1 MGPMNLDDIL
11 DRNVMGVNLPGK
23 TKKEAIDVL
32 SQKLLD
38 AGYIA
43 EIPGFE
49 KDIYYRETLGITGI
63 GNYVAIPHGQS
74 KSVLRNGIAVGKFD
88 EEILWES
95 IDGRGVHVV
104 CLFSV
109 QAGDN
114 ADNTHLRMLA
124 ALASELGKDKVI
136 DALLKAQSVDD
147 MIAAFKL

>member
-1 MGPMNLDDIL
+1 MILDDIL
-11 DRNVMGVNLPGK
+11 DRNVMGVSLPGK
-23 TKKEAIDVL
+23 TKEEAIDIL

-74 KSVLRNGIAVGKFD
+74 KSVLRNGIAIGKFD
-88 EEILWES
+88 EEIPWES
-95 IDGRGVHVV
+95 IDGKGVHVV

-109 QAGDN
+109 QSGDN
-114 ADNTHLRMLA
+114 AGNTHLRMLA
-124 ALASELGKDKVI
+124 SLASELGKDRVI
-136 DALLKAQSVDD
+136 DALLKAESVDD

>member
-1 MGPMNLDDIL
+1 MEPMILDDIL
-11 DRNVMGVNLPGK
+11 DRNVMGVSLPGK
-23 TKKEAIDVL
+23 TKEEAIDIL

-74 KSVLRNGIAVGKFD
+74 KSVLRNGIAIGKFD
-88 EEILWES
+88 EEIPWES
-95 IDGRGVHVV
+95 IDGKGVHVV

-109 QAGDN
+109 QSGDN
-114 ADNTHLRMLA
+114 AGNTHLRMLA
-124 ALASELGKDKVI
+124 SLASELGKDRVI
-136 DALLKAQSVDD
+136 DALLKAESVDD